1 MTSITDMA
9 VTVEEQGDG
18 AFVWKLI
25 AATNTEA
32 SDALHYRIV
41 QTASAPQASYMSAL
55 ALGVSAMR
63 RIAATRRAG
72 GPSSRF

>member
-9 VTVEEQGDG
+9 VTVEERGDG
-18 AFVWKLI
+18 AFFWKLI
-25 AATNTEA
+25 AATHSDA
-32 SDALHYRIV
+32 SDVLHYRLV

-55 ALGVSAMR
+55 ALGVYAMKR
-63 RIAATRRAG
+63 VADTRNAG

>member
-1 MTSITDMA
+1 MTSIADMA

-25 AATNTEA
+25 AATHSES
-32 SDALHYRIV
+32 SDALHYRLV

-63 RIAATRRAG
+63 RLNATRHAG
-72 GPSSRF
+72 GPSGGF